1 MSNDQPDSPQGPDN
15 QKDEDAIAFAQGIF
29 ELARN
34 GGAGPL
40 SVMLNAGVPVDM
52 RTSDGDSLLMLACS
66 NGHLDTARLLLENGA
81 NPDFRNDQQQTPL
94 MAAARSNQGAVI
106 ECLLA
111 AGAQASLV
119 DADGHCALDFAIARE
134 ADEAIRALS

>member
-1 MSNDQPDSPQGPDN
+1 MSNDKPGTAQGPDN
-15 QKDEDAIAFAQGIF
+15 QQDEDAIAFAQGLF

-52 RTSDGDSLLMLACS
+52 RTSSGDTLLMLACS
-66 NGHLDTARLLLENGA
+66 NGHADTARVLLENGA
-81 NPDFRNDQQQTPL
+81 NPDLRNDQLQTPL

-106 ECLLA
+106 ECLLE
-111 AGAQASLV
+111 AGAQKALT
-119 DADGHCALDFAIARE
+119 DGEGHSALDLAISKGAE
-134 ADEAIRALS
+134 EAIRALS